1 MAAVFVFLTAATRKE
16 DTAVASGAFYLAI
29 SLGEVAG
36 LAVQN
41 CVLQGTLRLVLQARL
56 REVLGSDEV
65 CRFSVSLSFSV
76 LSELF
81 AP

>member
-1 MAAVFVFLTAATRKE
+1 MAAVFVFLTATTRKE

-36 LAVQN
+36 IAVQN
-41 CVLQGTLRLVLQARL
+41 CVLQGTLRLVLRATL
-56 REVLGSDEV
+56 REVVGSDEV
-65 CRFSVSLSFSV
+65 CRFYVSVSFPVSGFL
-76 LSELF
+76 